1 VPARDPLATVRDYHD
16 QTKHHFGRFARSPG
30 YLDWAT
36 QPEPFRSFDRCR
48 RIDLVEPLLSASA
61 SAVTGAAS
69 WRDVPYDELFTPD
82 PLWPALAPGLPAV
95 SVFLRYSLGLS
106 AWKQAGPSRWALR
119 VNPSSGNLHPTEG
132 YVVCGPGVAGGG
144 PGVYHYAPDAH
155 ALEERCVFEAGAWT
169 AAAAGLP
176 GGSFLAALTSIHWRE
191 AWKYG
196 ERAFRYCQHDVGH
209 AVAAMRIAAA
219 MMGWTCA
226 IVPGWAPRPLA
237 ALLGVDRDA
246 DFEGAEPEEPGCL
259 MVVAPGGRES
269 GAPAGG
275 GWARV
280 GTSLADDASRG
291 AWIGRASRLSS
302 DRVQWDWIDAAAEAS
317 REGAEP
323 IPVTPVSRAGGMTPR
338 RAETIPAATLL
349 LQRRS
354 AVSMDGATSIG
365 LDRFAAILRRL
376 APDVGPLFDA
386 LPWTPRVHLAL
397 FVHRVDGLQPGLYAL
412 PRTEAAATAL
422 REACSQDFAW
432 VHPPGV
438 PDDVPLFLLDHADCR
453 RIARQLSC
461 GQDIAADGCFS
472 LGMLAEF
479 DAALA
484 EGGPAAYRRLFWEAG
499 AIGQALYLEA
509 EAAGIRGTGIGCYFD
524 DGVHQL
530 LGITDHRLQSL
541 YHFTVGGP
549 VDDTRLTTQPGYPW
563 EAR

>member
-1 VPARDPLATVRDYHD
+1 MPARDPLATVRDYHD
-16 QTKHHFGRFARSPG
+16 QTKHHFNRFARSSG

-36 QPEPFRSFDRCR
+36 QPEPFRSFDGCR
-48 RIDLVEPLLSASA
+48 RIDLAEPLQSAWA
-61 SAVTGAAS
+61 FTVKGAAS
-69 WRDVPYDELFTPD
+69 WRDVPYDGLFTPD
-82 PLWPALAPGLPAV
+82 PPWPPLAPGLPAV
-95 SVFLRYSLGLS
+95 AVFLRYSLGLS

-132 YVVCGPGVAGGG
+132 YVVCGPGVAGDR

-155 ALEERCVFEAGAWT
+155 ALEERCAFDAAAWT

-176 GGSFLAALTSIHWRE
+176 GGSVLAALTSIHWRE

-209 AVAAMRIAAA
+209 AVAAMRMAAA

-226 IVPGWAPRPLA
+226 IVPGWTSRRLA

-246 DFEGAEPEEPGCL
+246 DFEGAEPEEPACL
-259 MVVAPGGRES
+259 MVLAPRGREA

-275 GWARV
+275 GWAHV
-280 GTSLADDASRG
+280 DTSLADDASRG
-291 AWIGRASRLSS
+291 AWNGRASRLSA
-302 DRVQWDWIDAAAEAS
+302 DRVTWDWIDAAAEAS
-317 REGAEP
+317 REGAV
-323 IPVTPVSRAGGMTPR
+323 PVLVPPMAPGVMAPP
-338 RAETIPAATLL
+338 RAEMIPAATLL
-349 LQRRS
+349 LRRRS
-354 AVSMDGATSIG
+354 AVSMDGVTSIG

-376 APDVGPLFDA
+376 LPDAGPPFDA

-397 FVHRVDGLQPGLYAL
+397 FVHRVDGLQPGLYGL
-412 PRTEAAATAL
+412 PRTEAAVTVL
-422 REACSQDFAW
+422 REAFSQDFTW
-432 VHPPGV
+432 VRPPGV
-438 PDDVPLFLLDHADCR
+438 PDDLPLFLLDHADCR

-479 DAALA
+479 DTALA

-524 DGVHQL
+524 DGVHHL
-530 LGITDHRLQSL
+530 LGITDYRLQSL

-563 EAR
+563 DAR